1 MAASPR
7 RFLPSTSYLR
17 AFEAA
22 ARTGSVTAAACELN
36 LTQSAVSRQILAL
49 EQQLGVTLFH
59 RERQTIRLTLAGD
72 GYAREVREA
81 LRKISA
87 ASLTLRANPQGGTL
101 NLACLPTWGARWLV
115 PRLPG
120 FLGQTPGVTV
130 NLLTRLAPFDFSR
143 DPFDAAIHF
152 GLREWSGVG
161 FLELHHETV
170 LPLCS
175 PAMKARLGFASAADL
190 RSAPLLHL
198 DTRPDAWERW
208 LTHEGA
214 PAEAV
219 HGMLFDQFF
228 TLAQAAVSG
237 LGVALLPTLL
247 VEEECR
253 LGRLVPALDAPMS
266 SAEAYY
272 LVWPSEREDHPPL
285 VAFRS
290 WLAEVTA
297 SADVGIQR

>member
-7 RFLPSTSYLR
+7 RFLPSTTYLR

-22 ARTGSVTAAACELN
+22 ARTGSVTAAARALN

-49 EQQLGVTLFH
+49 EAQLGVALFH

-72 GYAREVREA
+72 AYAREVREA

-87 ASLTLRANPQGGTL
+87 ASLSLRANPKGGTL

-115 PRLPG
+115 PRLPD
-120 FLGQTPGVTV
+120 FLARAPGVTV
-130 NLLTRLAPFDFSR
+130 NLLTRLVPFDFAR

-152 GLREWSGVG
+152 GLPEWPGAR
-161 FLELHHETV
+161 LQLLHRETV

-175 PAMKARLGFASAADL
+175 PEMRACHGFASAADL
-190 RSAPLLHL
+190 RRAPLLHL

-208 LTHEGA
+208 LMQEGA
-214 PAEAV
+214 SADGV
-219 HGMLFDQFF
+219 HGMLFDQFA

-247 VEEECR
+247 VDEER
-253 LGRLVPALDAPMS
+253 RSGRLVVAFDAPMTS
-266 SAEAYY
+266 DEAYY
-272 LVWPSEREDHPPL
+272 LVWPPEREDHPPL
-285 VAFRS
+285 RALRD
-290 WLAEVTA
+290 WLAEVA
-297 SADVGIQR
+297 AEPD